1 MEIRLEGLSKH
12 YLSLGAGRGRQVA
25 AVDTLNLQV
34 GEGEFVA
41 LLGPSGCGKTT
52 TLLMLAGILRP
63 TAGTIRFGDRVVN
76 SVPPQQRNIGMVF
89 QSYALYPHMT
99 AYHNIT
105 YPLRLRRTPEAEMR
119 RRVAQVAE
127 RLEIGALL
135 DRKPGQ
141 LSGGQQQ
148 RVALARALIKQP
160 DLLLFDEPL
169 SNLDARLRLTA
180 RSEIKRLQRDLR
192 ITSVY
197 VTHDQSEALTMAD
210 RIAVMRGGKL
220 EAYSTPAELYERPR
234 TRYVA
239 SFIGHPPMNLLP
251 ATLTSDDGHMAI
263 RFAGA
268 EVPLPPP
275 LAQRLNGASHT
286 SREVFLGIRP
296 EDVLPAA
303 DGQIAGEVDLVEPLG
318 RDDLLSVRSGEAQI
332 NALAPTASR
341 IEAGSQVRLKINPER
356 IHLFDPATDSSLLW
370 R

>member
-1 MEIRLEGLSKH
+1 MEIKLEGLSKH
-12 YLSLGAGRGRQVA
+12 YGQVA
-25 AVDTLNLQV
+25 AVDGLNLHV

-63 TAGTIRFGDRVVN
+63 TGGTIRFGDRVVN

-99 AYHNIT
+99 AYRNIT
-105 YPLRLRRTPEAEMR
+105 YPLRLRRAPEHDMR
-119 RRVAQVAE
+119 QRVEQVAE

-135 DRKPGQ
+135 DRKPGE

-180 RSEIKRLQRDLR
+180 RSEIKRLQRELR

-220 EAYSTPAELYERPR
+220 EAYGTPNELYERPR
-234 TRYVA
+234 TRFVA
-239 SFIGHPPMNLLP
+239 AFIGHPPMNLLP
-251 ATLTSDDGHMAI
+251 ATIGRSNGHMAVQ
-263 RFAGA
+263 FAGA
-268 EVPLPPP
+268 ELAIPPP
-275 LAQRLNGASHT
+275 LVQRLDGDSGAG
-286 SREVFLGIRP
+286 RDVLLGIRP
-296 EDVLPAA
+296 EDVLPSA
-303 DGQIAGEVDLVEPLG
+303 DGQLVGEVDLIEPLG
-318 RDDLLSVRSGEAQI
+318 RDDLLSIRSGDTQI
-332 NALAPTASR
+332 NALAPAAARIAS
-341 IEAGSQVRLKINPER
+341 GSQVRLKVDPER

>member
-1 MEIRLEGLSKH
+1 MEIKLEGLSKH
-12 YLSLGAGRGRQVA
+12 YGAVA
-25 AVDTLNLQV
+25 AVDDLNLHV
-34 GEGEFVA
+34 REGEFVA

-63 TAGTIRFGDRVVN
+63 TAGTIRFGDRIVN

-99 AYHNIT
+99 AYQNIT
-105 YPLRLRRTPEAEMR
+105 YPLRLRRAPEHEMR
-119 RRVAQVAE
+119 RRVEQIAE

-135 DRKPGQ
+135 DRKPGE

-180 RSEIKRLQRDLR
+180 RSEIKRLQRELR

-210 RIAVMRGGKL
+210 RIAVLRNGKL
-220 EAYSTPAELYERPR
+220 EAYGTPAELYERPQ
-234 TRYVA
+234 TRFVA

-251 ATLTSDDGHMAI
+251 ATLAQHDGQLAI
-263 RFAGA
+263 QVAGA
-268 EVPLPPP
+268 ELAVPPQ
-275 LAQRLNGASHT
+275 LAQRLNGAGAPG
-286 SREVFLGIRP
+286 RAVLLGIRP
-296 EDVLPAA
+296 EDVLPTD

-318 RDDLLSVRSGEAQI
+318 REDLLIVRTGETQI
-332 NALAPTASR
+332 NALAPAAAHITT
-341 IEAGSQVRLKINPER
+341 GNQVRLRIDAAR
-356 IHLFDPATDSSLLW
+356 IHLFDPASDTSLLW